1 MKDRPRSIQF
11 TILFYFSLVAAVT
24 TLLFGVMLYRMFA
37 RNTQRLM
44 TEGTEQVLRRTVV
57 NLEDYLANMRRIS
70 DAMFY
75 NVIKDKDLSRD
86 TVDAEMNLLYE
97 ANSNTLVSFALYSE
111 KGELI
116 SAAPVAVEKP
126 GLDVT
131 TQAWFRNAT
140 GQMEN
145 LHFSVPHVQNLFDDP
160 SYRYAWVISLS
171 RVVELTNR
179 GRPASGVLLVDMNY
193 STIDRMLEEANAS
206 DRRQYVYLCDSEG
219 AIIYHPQRMQ
229 VASGFFREN
238 NEAVPGYDDGV
249 HTERFD
255 GETRIVVVDTVSYTG
270 WRLVSVLSEG
280 YFAPSLQNLRY
291 LVAIG
296 IVMTLLALFLVNRMV
311 SGRISGPLVRLN
323 ESIRDVEAG
332 TRMYPE
338 VPQGG
343 STEVSHLGA
352 TLSSYIDRNRRLMED
367 IVIEQEEKR
376 KSELDALQAQ
386 INPHFLYNTLDA
398 ITWMVEGGRREE
410 AVAMIGDLASL
421 FRVSLSSGKT
431 VIPVADELRHAR
443 NYMNI
448 QKRRFKN
455 AFTYRE
461 EIDPAVEPYC
471 IVKLV
476 VQPLLENAIY
486 YGVKDMEEGGEIV
499 LRAET
504 DGRDVR
510 ISVSDNGYGIP
521 PENAKRLLSESEAVS
536 HKGSGV
542 GLINV
547 NSRIRLRFG
556 DPYGLS
562 IASEPDEGCR
572 VMITIPAIPYN
583 EENRKR
589 LEEGRKAEN
598 NA

>member
-193 STIDRMLEEANAS
+193 STIDRMLEEANAN

-229 VASGFFREN
+229 IASGFFREN

-255 GETRIVVVDTVSYTG
+255 GEERIVVVDTVSYTG

-296 IVMTLLALFLVNRMV
+296 IVMTLLALFLVNRLV

-332 TRMYPE
+332 TRLYPE
-338 VPQGG
+338 LPQGG

-367 IVIEQEEKR
+367 IVVEQEEKR
-376 KSELDALQAQ
+376 RSELDALQAQ

-448 QKRRFKN
+448 QKRRFRN

-461 EIDPAVEPYC
+461 EIDPAVDQCC

-510 ISVSDNGYGIP
+510 IFVSDNGYGIP
-521 PENAKRLLSESEAVS
+521 PEDAKLLLSESEAVS

-572 VMITIPAIPYN
+572 VTITIPAIPYN

-589 LEEGRKAEN
+589 LEEGRKTDNDA
-598 NA
+598 

>member
-97 ANSNTLVSFALYSE
+97 VNSNTLVSFALYSE

>member
-11 TILFYFSLVAAVT
+11 TILFSFSLVAAVT

-44 TEGTEQVLRRTVV
+44 TEGMEQVLRRTVV

-97 ANSNTLVSFALYSE
+97 ANRDTLVSFALYSE
-111 KGELI
+111 KGDLI

-193 STIDRMLEEANAS
+193 STIDRMLDEANAS

-229 VASGFFREN
+229 IASGFFREN

-255 GETRIVVVDTVSYTG
+255 GEERTVVVDTVSYTG

-296 IVMTLLALFLVNRMV
+296 IVMTLLALFLVNRLV

-343 STEVSHLGA
+343 STEVSHLGT

-367 IVIEQEEKR
+367 IVVEQEEKR
-376 KSELDALQAQ
+376 RSELDALQAQ

-455 AFTYRE
+455 VFTYRE
-461 EIDPAVEPYC
+461 EIDPAVDGCC

-499 LRAET
+499 LKAET

-510 ISVSDNGYGIP
+510 ILVSDNGYGIP
-521 PENAKRLLSESEAVS
+521 PEDAKRLLSGSEAVS

-572 VMITIPAIPYN
+572 VTITIPAIPYN

-589 LEEGRKAEN
+589 LEEGRKAESD
-598 NA
+598 A